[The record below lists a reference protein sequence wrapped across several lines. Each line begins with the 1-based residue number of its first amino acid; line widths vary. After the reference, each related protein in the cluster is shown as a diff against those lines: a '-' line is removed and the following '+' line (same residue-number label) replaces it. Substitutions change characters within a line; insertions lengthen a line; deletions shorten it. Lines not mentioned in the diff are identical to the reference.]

1 MNSVIKSKLNIK
13 KINMVLII
21 SLIPLLITGFYKNG
35 IKLYNLGYVNF
46 VGMLKPL
53 IIDILGLLLGVL
65 VNLIY
70 EKIIKK
76 QKININNLIFESFYP
91 FYGLLISS
99 LISINT
105 PYYLFIIITFL
116 ILLLSKFIKKK
127 KINYVALAILIIIL
141 IMNFTT
147 GFSYLNIY
155 EQSNILH
162 LEPLDYFLG
171 LGSGGINTCNI
182 LFLTISIIILFK
194 EDFYKKDIS
203 IVSII
208 TYLLFIIFY
217 GIYKQDIVLVLN
229 SIFSNGILFSFIYVA
244 PIFEY
249 SPVSTKGK
257 IIYSILIGIITFIL
271 YLVYPALAGLGGIL
285 LASLCT
291 KYIDKIF

>member
-1 MNSVIKSKLNIK
+1 MNSFIKSKLNIK
-13 KINMVLII
+13 KTNRTLLL

-35 IKLYNLGYVNF
+35 IKLYKLGYVNF
-46 VGMLKPL
+46 LGLLKPL
-53 IIDILGLLLGVL
+53 LIDLLGFIIGIL

-76 QKININNLIFESFYP
+76 QKVNINNLITESFYP
-91 FYGLLISS
+91 YYGLLISS

-105 PYYLFIIITFL
+105 PYYLFIIVTFI
-116 ILLLSKFIKKK
+116 ILLISKFIKKNN
-127 KINYVALAILIIIL
+127 INYVALATLIIIL

-147 GFSYLNIY
+147 GFTYLNIY
-155 EQSNILH
+155 EQTNTLH

-182 LFLTISIIILFK
+182 LFLIISIIILFK
-194 EDFYKKDIS
+194 EDFYKKDIP
-203 IVSII
+203 IVAII
-208 TYLLFIIFY
+208 TYLLFIIIY
-217 GIYKQDIVLVLN
+217 GIYKQDIILVLD

-244 PIFEY
+244 PLFEY

-257 IIYSILIGIITFIL
+257 IIYAILIGLITFIL
-271 YLVYPALAGLGGIL
+271 YLVYPALAVLGGIL